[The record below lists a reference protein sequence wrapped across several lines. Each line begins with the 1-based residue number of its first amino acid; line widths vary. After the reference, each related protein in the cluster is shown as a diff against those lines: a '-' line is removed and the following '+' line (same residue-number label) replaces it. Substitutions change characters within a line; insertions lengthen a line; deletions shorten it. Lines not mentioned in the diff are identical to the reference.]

1 MSGELKTARL
11 RDGRAYTGNQ
21 QYAGNGT
28 LRSCA
33 KCGQHKPVA
42 GFGLRRPWGMV
53 CGGPIEIAVISSDRK
68 FRWVRH
74 KEWDAAIAEGAM

>member
-1 MSGELKTARL
+1 MTDLKTARL

-53 CGGPIEIAVISSDRK
+53 CGGCKPPVSSVSRD
-68 FRWVRH
+68 
-74 KEWDAAIAEGAM
+74 